1 MKRVLF
7 MYKVPGFA
15 KASVSA
21 KASPRQDARK
31 DNETCL
37 TLMSDRFLKFRA
49 A

>member
-21 KASPRQDARK
+21 KASPRRVAARFGK
-31 DNETCL
+31 TV
-37 TLMSDRFLKFRA
+37 
-49 A
+49 